1 MSLASNSYYATQ
13 NSQLSHSEWVQTQNI
28 SLILRRSYIT
38 QIFMWQTWLVFLLNK
53 FIIIASIFWTYKLV
67 WHILLDTWTICNSF
81 EWNKFAAKWYSWTT
95 QILHSGAVTNWRK
108 MYNRQANDKIKP
120 NYCTNPSKLVASSSE
135 TTEGAGCSQ
144 SWWQAAQRQLKA
156 LAAFSELRVLLRDLD
171 CHLLNIHNTKVCSE

>member
-1 MSLASNSYYATQ
+1 MYTGFQRTLTTMQLMSLASNSCYATQ

-135 TTEGAGCSQ
+135 TTEGAGCIQWITSSSPG
-144 SWWQAAQRQLKA
+144 SWLSPVKHTQ
-156 LAAFSELRVLLRDLD
+156 
-171 CHLLNIHNTKVCSE
+171 H

>member
-1 MSLASNSYYATQ
+1 MLRRTVNSHTVSANTEHINIKQLLCYAEQSTLTQ
-13 NSQLSHSEWVQTQNI
+13 WVQTQNI
-28 SLILRRSYIT
+28 SLILCRSYIT

-144 SWWQAAQRQLKA
+144 WITSSSPGSWLSPVKHTQ
-156 LAAFSELRVLLRDLD
+156 
-171 CHLLNIHNTKVCSE
+171 H